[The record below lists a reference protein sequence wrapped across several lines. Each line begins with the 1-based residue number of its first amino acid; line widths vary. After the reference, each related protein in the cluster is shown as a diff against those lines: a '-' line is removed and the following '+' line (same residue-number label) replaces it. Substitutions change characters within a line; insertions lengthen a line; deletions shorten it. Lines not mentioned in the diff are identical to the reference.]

1 MLIMKKHLLTVLAA
15 LFTVTAMA
23 QYSEETALEL
33 KGGGNEYTLESAG
46 GYAYWYYTPEENTL
60 LTATPSA
67 GYFYAYTYEGEGET
81 AYQSNL
87 RSFTMSQETYIY
99 YLEKGRKYYF
109 QAGGSE
115 TGTLNAEFETGGN
128 IGKGFSADDPMP
140 FNVGDEAYMGSSAV
154 PSMGMTTYAKYT
166 AEEDGV
172 LQLNMTNYAMVSV
185 NGGTSTA
192 AESQSS
198 SQYVYK
204 VSVENGKEY
213 NLVFTSY
220 SPFILTAEITH
231 PVEGS
236 LDMPFTLEEGE
247 NELPAAQGDYWYTFT
262 NTKTGYA
269 SIAGG
274 TGMRAQVTVYNSK
287 YSIDYEQVY
296 AQSESGS
303 YDVRFELPY
312 TGTTYYVKVTRGINA
327 AEPSTF
333 TFAVEDYKQGE
344 KEDNPIVLTDL
355 TQPVTTANAGG
366 TTYYA
371 VDIPA
376 DEHKFLN
383 VEATST
389 ITSTATSV
397 AVYMAGNSYSA
408 TSGNSSVR
416 AEVNGNTQG
425 QRYIIRWI
433 SQEASPIT
441 FTASLEDIRQGD
453 LISNPLEAKL
463 GSNTFDADGTRYY
476 KYTASKDCK
485 LVLTAEAIEVN
496 ATFIIYNYGYP
507 QPLTASRSG
516 SVYSLSVTQGTEY
529 YIQLDNAKTG
539 ESFTLEEK
547 EFEQGETKD
556 DPIIVEDG
564 KFTFGTE
571 TYGDYYLQYTA
582 DKDGMLIIDSDVPY
596 NYQEKML
603 YGKPT
608 DSYLSEMVM
617 GVFDGETSTQRY
629 RTEVAVAAGDV
640 YLVNLKMTA
649 PHEGSVLT
657 FTIRDFEA
665 GETAATA
672 IELTEGEAV
681 TVPAVTRNTPMWY
694 KVTLSPCKITF
705 TADNFIGGAWYQG
718 LDATTGSGESFS
730 FQYESYDPDTYVNTY
745 TFTKDI
751 TTAGDYYIKVDNC
764 YGNTNMTFKTD
775 VPSGIG
781 SVETGSSIS
790 VNGNTLNVNA
800 DNADV
805 KVYTMSGAMVV
816 NERVSGSTS
825 FGLEPGL
832 YIVKVNNTVKKV
844 IVR

>member
-60 LTATPSA
+60 LTVTPSA
-67 GYFYAYTYEGEGET
+67 GYSYAYTYEGEGET
-81 AYQSNL
+81 AYRSQL
-87 RSFTMSQETYIY
+87 RSFINSSQYSVY

-109 QAGGSE
+109 QAGGST
-115 TGTLNAEFETGGN
+115 TGTLTAEFETGGN
-128 IGKGFSADDPMP
+128 VGKGFSADDPMP
-140 FNVGDEAYMGSSAV
+140 IVVGDEAYMGSSVV

-166 AEEDGV
+166 ATEDGV
-172 LQLNMTNYAMVSV
+172 LQLNMNNYTQVSV
-185 NGGTSTA
+185 NGGA
-192 AESQSS
+192 AAYAESQSS
-198 SQYVYK
+198 GQYVYK
-204 VSVENGKEY
+204 VSVENGQEY

-231 PVEGS
+231 PTEGS

-247 NELPAAQGDYWYTFT
+247 NELPAAKGEYWYTFT
-262 NTKTGYA
+262 STKPGYA
-269 SIAGG
+269 SITGG
-274 TGMRAQVTVYNSK
+274 SEMKAQVKVYDNK
-287 YSIDYEQVY
+287 YNIEYGQVY
-296 AQSESGS
+296 AQSETGS
-303 YDVRFELPY
+303 YDVRFETPY
-312 TGTTYYVKVTRGINA
+312 TGTTYYVWVYRYMDA
-327 AEPSTF
+327 DEPSTL

-355 TQPVTTANAGG
+355 TQPITTANAGG

-529 YIQLDNAKTG
+529 YIQLDNAKAG

-571 TYGDYYLQYTA
+571 TYGDYWLQYTA

-596 NYQEKML
+596 NNTEKMQYCKSPDGSL
-603 YGKPT
+603 T
-608 DSYLSEMVM
+608 DIVTNEY
-617 GVFDGETSTQRY
+617 DGSTSTTVY
-629 RTEVAVAAGDV
+629 KTEVIAAAGDV
-640 YLVNLKMTA
+640 FLVNLKMAT

-694 KVTLSPCKITF
+694 KVTLPACQVTI
-705 TADNFIGGAWYQG
+705 TADNFIGSTWYQG
-718 LDATTGSGESFS
+718 LDNASAGNGTYMSYT
-730 FQYESYDPDTYVNTY
+730 YNYDPSDYSTTY
-745 TFTKDI
+745 TWTSDI
-751 TTAGDYYIKVDNC
+751 ATAGDYYIMIDQC
-764 YGNTNMTFKTD
+764 YGNVNMAFKTD

-790 VNGNTLNVNA
+790 VSGNTLNVNA

-816 NERVSGSTS
+816 NERVSGNAS